1 MFSVVR
7 VCAILFRGHP
17 QVTTVNDAIGQSQI
31 TWDTHPSPSPLLY
44 NAPPPTHRHVQT
56 CSLCSPDCRQAGGW
70 HSTEMPSCI

>member
-7 VCAILFRGHP
+7 VCAILFREHP

-31 TWDTHPSPSPLLY
+31 TWGHPSQPCPLTIQC
-44 NAPPPTHRHVQT
+44 PPPTHRHIQI